1 MQVSGTDVEQL
12 AIVDTPLL
20 NNVRSKG
27 KKFSNV
33 STAALLVFSVGLLLN
48 LLSNSGAF
56 YTGSVLEIPC
66 TVLQNGF
73 WFNDRWNAA
82 GCQMAQY
89 NQVNARQCLRD
100 RNVTIIGDS
109 QGRHFYLAFASLFE
123 QSPVIK
129 HHQSSQFTTA
139 DGSVKVLFIW
149 DPFLNSTESFQSIS
163 SNSITVINYGA
174 WYMRYS
180 DSFARAKSQYQSS
193 LNRLSTVDNSVHV
206 SPILPVV
213 SELLSQERRQTLTND
228 RIAILNSILKQ
239 KAQQHKQLHVNNVFY
254 EISLKS
260 DFKSADGL
268 HYESALYE
276 TQRDLL
282 LNRIC
287 NEKLHLSGRCC
298 TRYQNNIPHS
308 LVFGMILIVSL
319 CLLSVK
325 SVSVSRKIPIPLWA
339 VKILQL
345 IGVVCLAYICDR
357 LNLISKQDKFY
368 NQKLFV
374 SLICIIV
381 VGGLSTI
388 KRNDSSADGGF
399 MNRQITQEWKGWMQ
413 LVILAYHYAGA
424 SSVIGIYNFMRI
436 LVASYLYLSA
446 YGHFMQLYTKADFSW
461 QKLVKTVLRLNLLTI
476 FLSYITGLP
485 YQKYYFTPLITFWY
499 IVLYVSMLLLSKY
512 NQNVTFLLSKL
523 LVIQGLLNASVL
535 YCPQFITWP
544 MKWISQIAGIQ
555 WDNEEWLFRLSLDV
569 NACFFGALT
578 ALLVQKCKDY
588 NCKVWQ
594 TLQNRQ
600 YFMQRIWTAL
610 GLALIVWY
618 INFQLS
624 FIDKP
629 SYNQWHP
636 YISVIP
642 ILGYIMLRN
651 CNSTACQ
658 YTSGWFEH
666 IGGISLETFV
676 LQYHV
681 WLANDSKGLLTL
693 IPVSGAVT
701 FWFNLIATSLVFW
714 YTSKLAARC
723 TNDLVASFSKTL
735 QRKQNFKIVVKY
747 VSVSLIV
754 MLLLNH
760 LIYVKR

>member
-12 AIVDTPLL
+12 AIVDTPILI
-20 NNVRSKG
+20 NVHTEG

-33 STAALLVFSVGLLLN
+33 STVAILVFSVGLLLN
-48 LLSNSGAF
+48 LLSNSG
-56 YTGSVLEIPC
+56 TSRLGSLLEIPC
-66 TVLQNGF
+66 TVLQKGF
-73 WFNDRWNAA
+73 WFNDRWNTA
-82 GCQMAQY
+82 GCQMTQY
-89 NQVNARQCLRD
+89 SQLNARQCLRD
-100 RNVTIIGDS
+100 RNLTIIGDS
-109 QGRHFYLAFASLFE
+109 QGRHLYLAFASLFE
-123 QSPVIK
+123 QNPVIQ

-139 DGSVKVLFIW
+139 DESLKIQFIW

-163 SNSITVINYGA
+163 GQSITIINYGA

-193 LNRLSTVDNSVHV
+193 LNRLSAVNNIVFV

-213 SELLSQERRQTLTND
+213 SELLSPERSRTMTND

-239 KAQQHKQLHVNNVFY
+239 KALWHKQLHVSNVFL
-254 EISLKS
+254 EMSKGRNFQS
-260 DFKSADGL
+260 VDGL

-276 TQRDLL
+276 TQRGLL
-282 LNRIC
+282 LNQIC
-287 NEKLHLSGRCC
+287 NKELHLSGRCC
-298 TRYQNNIPHS
+298 TRYQNAIPYS
-308 LVFGMILIVSL
+308 LVFVMMLIVSL
-319 CLLSVK
+319 CLLSFK
-325 SVSVSRKIPIPLWA
+325 SVSISRTIPVPRWA
-339 VKILQL
+339 VLILQL

-374 SLICIIV
+374 SLICIIL

-388 KRNDSSADGGF
+388 KRNDSSTDGGF
-399 MNRQITQEWKGWMQ
+399 MNKNITQEWKGWMQ

-446 YGHFMQLYTKADFSW
+446 YGHFMQFYIKADFSW
-461 QKLVKTVLRLNLLTI
+461 QKLVKTVLRLNLLSI
-476 FLSYITGLP
+476 LLSHITGLP
-485 YQKYYFTPLITFWY
+485 YQQYYFTPLITFWY
-499 IVLYVSMLLLSKY
+499 IVLYVSMRLLSKY

-523 LVIQGLLNASVL
+523 LVIQVLLNASVL
-535 YCPQFITWP
+535 HCPQFITWP
-544 MKWISQIAGIQ
+544 VQWIFSIAGIQ
-555 WDNEEWLFRLSLDV
+555 WNNEEWLFRLSLDV

-578 ALLVQKCKDY
+578 ALLVQKYQDN
-588 NCKVWQ
+588 NCKVQQ
-594 TLQNRQ
+594 TLQNRR
-600 YFMQRIWTAL
+600 YSVQRIWTAL

-624 FIDKP
+624 FTDKL

-651 CNSTACQ
+651 CNSTTRQ
-658 YTSGWFEH
+658 YTSRLFEH

-676 LQYHV
+676 LQYHI

-701 FWFNLIATSLVFW
+701 FWLNLIATSFVFW
-714 YTSKLAARC
+714 YTSRLAARC
-723 TNDLVASFSKTL
+723 TNDLVATVAKAL
-735 QRKQNFKIVVKY
+735 QRKQNFKIAVKY

-760 LIYVKR
+760 LIFAKR